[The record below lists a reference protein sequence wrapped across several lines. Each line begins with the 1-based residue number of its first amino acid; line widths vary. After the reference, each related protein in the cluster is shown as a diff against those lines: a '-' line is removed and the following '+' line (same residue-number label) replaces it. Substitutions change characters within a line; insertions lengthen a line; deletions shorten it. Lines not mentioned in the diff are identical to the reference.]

1 MAGLPLLPMRR
12 GATLAIAAFA
22 AVMAAAL
29 LAAPTIRADP
39 PAQPQTGAACDAAD
53 PNAQTYAKPR
63 YGTAE
68 PEVLL
73 CVGFQG
79 RKWQQ
84 VGGLQRPVHSFYT
97 YGPTETLYPAD
108 LNLGEYW
115 DGVGSTTDA
124 ICVEE
129 QSFTDGSPTETRSN
143 NTGQYF
149 GFALSPKM
157 ASLSLKGNCRW
168 LISPCS
174 GKPGPCTAGHA
185 SPGVGNRQREI

>member
-1 MAGLPLLPMRR
+1 MS
-12 GATLAIAAFA
+12 TFA
-22 AVMAAAL
+22 AIVAAL
-29 LAAPTIRADP
+29 VCAPGACADP
-39 PAQPQTGAACDAAD
+39 PAQPQAGAGCDAAD

-79 RKWQQ
+79 RRWQQ
-84 VGGLQRPVHSFYT
+84 VGDLQRPVHNFYT

-108 LNLGEYW
+108 LHLGEFW

-129 QSFTDGSPTETRSN
+129 QQFSN
-143 NTGQYF
+143 G
-149 GFALSPKM
+149 
-157 ASLSLKGNCRW
+157 
-168 LISPCS
+168 
-174 GKPGPCTAGHA
+174 
-185 SPGVGNRQREI
+185 